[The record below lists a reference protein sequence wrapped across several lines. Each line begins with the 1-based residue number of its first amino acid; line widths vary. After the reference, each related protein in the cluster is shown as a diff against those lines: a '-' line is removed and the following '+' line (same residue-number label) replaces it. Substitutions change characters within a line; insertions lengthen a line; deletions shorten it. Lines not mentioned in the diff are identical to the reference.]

1 MKSDGRERAT
11 KNHGK
16 DKKVCSI
23 LVKSGS
29 TTLKYRYDCKRRVNW
44 NTYGSTAISL
54 SARILLGSVR
64 TISDVTS
71 NST

>member
-1 MKSDGRERAT
+1 MAVLHSNIDMTAKEGLI
-11 KNHGK
+11 GK
-16 DKKVCSI
+16 C
-23 LVKSGS
+23 
-29 TTLKYRYDCKRRVNW
+29 KYY
-44 NTYGSTAISL
+44 TYGSTAISL